1 MLSSKTLT
9 FWLLGALTWLLLLGS
24 PTSAA
29 PTGITHLEDI
39 PTVHPLTDITLLVSR
54 ADKDE
59 LPKSKAD
66 LKTKYYKSGPKKD
79 KSCFFTGMDVDN
91 SHTPAQNTA
100 EAKKQCKA
108 AKLTTLEMIWN
119 KNNILNQGEW
129 KKPISA
135 EDWTKFLDW
144 VSEIFAEETTGAA
157 FLLLPDNV
165 KPRKESIFFSK
176 EFKAMKDS
184 GKVDKIM
191 NVKFEDGTTPTLP
204 DITKDDRVWW
214 KKGAADPPTRD
225 ASAPTPAPAPAP
237 APAAVTLQC
246 FGTGNSK
253 YINREGIIKVINTFC
268 DEAAKQGTLDKDSGS
283 IARTYNK
290 DTPEQVDIA
299 MDYKP
304 GLNWRPMKDKCV
316 EQMIITT
323 DGCDTNSN
331 HWKGGGSRKDTDVTY
346 HWAPSK
352 SRSVPV
358 EQAKVW
364 GGCDGTTGGSY
375 TIWGAHWAADDFGS
389 ELLNNL
395 KGKGISPTQWKFN
408 YGGGD
413 DHREWTAK
421 FQTIIHAWPQVE
433 SSMESV
439 GGWGLDIGCHI
450 H

>member
-1 MLSSKTLT
+1 MRSNQTLT
-9 FWLLGALTWLLLLGS
+9 LWLLGALTWLFLLGS
-24 PTSAA
+24 PTTAA
-29 PTGITHLEDI
+29 PTAILTISDASGG
-39 PTVHPLTDITLLVSR
+39 HPLTDTTSLVSR
-54 ADKDE
+54 ADKPA
-59 LPKSKAD
+59 LPKTKEE
-66 LKTKYYKSGPKKD
+66 LKTTYFNKAPKPD
-79 KSCFFTGMDVDN
+79 KSCFFTGMDVSN
-91 SHTPAQNTA
+91 GKNAAQNTA
-100 EAKKQCKA
+100 EAKKQCKL
-108 AKLTTLEMIWN
+108 AKLTTLEGIWN
-119 KNNILNQGEW
+119 KNNILNRGEW
-129 KKPISA
+129 DKKGGSDS
-135 EDWTKFLDW
+135 DWNAFLVW
-144 VSEIFAEETTGAA
+144 VSEIFAEETSGTAY
-157 FLLLPDNV
+157 FLLPDSV
-165 KPRKESIFFSK
+165 KPRKESIFYSK

-184 GKVDKIM
+184 GKVEKIM
-191 NVKFEDGTTPTLP
+191 QSYFVFDAKPAASDFSKE
-204 DITKDDRVWW
+204 WW

-225 ASAPTPAPAPAP
+225 DAAP
-237 APAAVTLQC
+237 APAAVSLQC

-253 YINREGIIKVINTFC
+253 YINREGIINVIDGFC

-316 EQMIITT
+316 EQMMIAT
-323 DGCDTNSN
+323 DGCDTNDN

-352 SRSVPV
+352 PRSVPV

-395 KGKGISPTQWKFN
+395 KGKGISPTQWKFD

-433 SSMESV
+433 ASMESV